1 MAIAVRTLS
10 SLEKVFPDEELTAE
24 ETASLAALRGERV
37 SFQIACRALDEERVV
52 LRAHAQCALSVPVEL
67 YEVGLVP
74 VTLPCYR
81 NPDGNYLRTTPGL
94 YPDPLYPHREEMRV
108 VPCCCNS
115 PRKR

>member
-52 LRAHAQCALSVPVEL
+52 LPGPCAVRPVCAGGAL
-67 YEVGLVP
+67 
-74 VTLPCYR
+74 
-81 NPDGNYLRTTPGL
+81 
-94 YPDPLYPHREEMRV
+94 
-108 VPCCCNS
+108 
-115 PRKR
+115 